1 MRVTRFFSFAA
12 PALLGMVPIMALT
25 GGCTSSLT
33 YPATAGKSPARP
45 DVYPCP
51 ELMCDAMFGVARST
65 KNATQDTET
74 VIAFNLPEGVQ
85 STVWN
90 KVQTRLTSR
99 TTAPVRAMTAT
110 DTAAFSVEQI
120 RVNGGKA
127 EVDVLYLDRGVW
139 QLATVKFTGGALA
152 PFHLD
157 SITRWVIP
165 ATAPTA
171 NDPRPAEAFAA
182 AEVKAVRDGQDAARA
197 APSSRTLA
205 EELTLAE
212 VPAPRNGWRCG
223 DGSSAAC

>member
-12 PALLGMVPIMALT
+12 PALLGMVPIVALT

-51 ELMCDAMFGVARST
+51 ELMCDAMFGVARSA

-171 NDPRPAEAFAA
+171 NDPRPAEALAA
-182 AEVKAVRDGQDAARA
+182 AEVKAIRDGQDAARA
-197 APSSRTLA
+197 AAKAAANTPTVDPTLTEVAA
-205 EELTLAE
+205 EETTTSTTTT
-212 VPAPRNGWRCG
+212 P
-223 DGSSAAC
+223 